1 MGTAD
6 KGGSDEAPQVGGK
19 PAEHGGGG
27 DGADDG
33 AGAGDGC
40 EMVAQ
45 KNRRVGRAVVDT
57 VKHSFGRGLV
67 VITQT
72 INTRHVGTVHLITN
86 CKQDDGNN
94 KQGCEHLIHLRKI

>member
-6 KGGSDEAPQVGGK
+6 KGGADKAPQVGRQ
-19 PAEHGGGG
+19 PAEHGGRS
-27 DGADDG
+27 DGADDR
-33 AGAGDGC
+33 AGTGDGSK
-40 EMVAQ
+40 MVAQ
-45 KNRRVGRAVVDT
+45 ENSGVGRAVVNT

-67 VITQT
+67 FIAQT
-72 INTRHVGTVHLITN
+72 VNTRHVGTVHLITN